1 MPSLRGSGTTGGQ
14 GAADSA
20 TGGSAA
26 SSAAGK
32 GGSAKGK
39 AQDTK
44 GEQL

>member
-26 SSAAGK
+26 SSAGGK
-32 GGSAKGK
+32 GGSANVK